1 MGRFRS
7 SLPGDPAYM
16 LRQSDQLSGLQIV
29 APANSVFLY
38 ANEIK
43 RIIPANVTLLM
54 QQMLLN
60 VNIPWILPDN
70 WMSLY

>member
-7 SLPGDPAYM
+7 SLPGDPAYT

-29 APANSVFLY
+29 APENSVFLF

-43 RIIPANVTLLM
+43 QKTLANETRLI

-60 VNIPWILPDN
+60 VNLP
-70 WMSLY
+70 

>member
-16 LRQSDQLSGLQIV
+16 LRQSDQLSDLQIV
-29 APANSVFLY
+29 APENSVFLY
-38 ANEIK
+38 ASEIK
-43 RIIPANVTLLM
+43 QIIPANETLFK

-60 VNIPWILPDN
+60 VNIP
-70 WMSLY
+70 

>member
-7 SLPGDPAYM
+7 SLPGDRAYM
-16 LRQSDQLSGLQIV
+16 LRHSDQLSGLQIV
-29 APANSVFLY
+29 APENSVFLY
-38 ANEIK
+38 AIEIK
-43 RIIPANVTLLM
+43 QIIPANVTLLI

-70 WMSLY
+70 WMRIY